1 MDGGVLL
8 RQVSSGCVGAHAVRL
23 LRHPFAMGYCR
34 DGYAHGDD
42 PGMGTPPAWGHPRH
56 VSDAAGSGD
65 WAPPGCAGLSRRHG
79 GLDKRCWSSP
89 GAKENVTGQALA
101 VFFSTGGD
109 AGAAAR
115 FCRGRVLMPLPQS

>member
-42 PGMGTPPAWGHPRH
+42 PGMGTPLAWGHLRH

-65 WAPPGCAGLSRRHG
+65 WAPPGCAGLKPESRWFGQVAAGHLREQKKMSLG
-79 GLDKRCWSSP
+79 RLWLCFSP
-89 GAKENVTGQALA
+89 LGVMPVPQPGFAGV
-101 VFFSTGGD
+101 VF
-109 AGAAAR
+109 
-115 FCRGRVLMPLPQS
+115 